1 MTRKQDY
8 NGLIW
13 VDLEAP
19 TEDEIKQITS
29 DYRLHPL
36 AAAELALPSSRSKV
50 DLYTNFIYLI
60 LHFPVCDLC
69 YGKRPASGHDTEE
82 IDFII
87 GQNYLVTVHYQSIEA
102 LNEFLKTFTASRL
115 AGRRDQ
121 IHAGYLFYFLI
132 KHLYSSL
139 TAGLDYTNGI
149 LKQAEQQIFADEQKA
164 MVQLLSSIN
173 RNLLDFRWAL
183 KTHRPTLDSLL
194 IAGREFFGD
203 HFKYYLAAVAGEYE
217 KIWNML
223 ESNRDTFLDLRQ
235 TNESLLSIRTNETVK
250 LLTVLAFIFLPITI
264 VMQFFGMNTNLPL
277 VGPPRDY
284 LAVLGLMVFVVALM
298 FAWARS
304 RRWL

>member
-13 VDLEAP
+13 LDLEAP
-19 TEDEIKQITS
+19 TEDEIKQIAS
-29 DYRLHPL
+29 DYNIHPL

-50 DLYTNFIYLI
+50 DLYNDFIYLI

-69 YGKRPASGHDTEE
+69 YGKRSASLHDAEE
-82 IDFII
+82 VDFII
-87 GQNYLVTVHYQSIEA
+87 GKNYLVTVHYQPIED
-102 LNEFLKTFTASRL
+102 LNEFFKTFTASRL
-115 AGRRDQ
+115 AGSREQ
-121 IHAGYLFYFLI
+121 IHAGYLFYFLL

-139 TAGLDYTNGI
+139 TVGLNHI
-149 LKQAEQQIFADEQKA
+149 NEVLKQAERQIFADEQKA
-164 MVQLLSSIN
+164 MVQFLSSIN

-194 IAGREFFGD
+194 IAGHEFFGD
-203 HFKYYLAAVAGEYE
+203 HFKYYLAAAAGEYE
-217 KIWNML
+217 KVWNIL

-235 TNESLLSIRTNETVK
+235 TNESLLSIKTNETIK
-250 LLTVLAFIFLPITI
+250 FLTVLAFIFLPITI
-264 VMQFFGMNTNLPL
+264 VLQFFGMNTNLPF

-284 LAVLGLMVFVVALM
+284 LAVLGFVILVAALM